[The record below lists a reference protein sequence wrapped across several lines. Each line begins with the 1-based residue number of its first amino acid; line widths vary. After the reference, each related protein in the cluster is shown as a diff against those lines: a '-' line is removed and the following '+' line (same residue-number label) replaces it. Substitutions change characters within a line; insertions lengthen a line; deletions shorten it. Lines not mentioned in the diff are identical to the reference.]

1 MPKLAPTDT
10 VDKILATLV
19 KQRQEHV
26 DALAKI
32 DAVFTKYGIN
42 PDKAKPAPAPAAAAA
57 IVAKPRAKKAF
68 KRGIFS
74 QTAEEMILGMLA
86 GGKSVTG
93 AQIKE
98 AWKKAGRKGSADN
111 TLSLMVGAKKLKR
124 APVKNGRGSY
134 YSLA

>member
-19 KQRQEHV
+19 KQRQEHA

-32 DAVFTKYGIN
+32 DAVFTKYGIS
-42 PDKAKPAPAPAAAAA
+42 PKAKPAAALEASAPAAMA
-57 IVAKPRAKKAF
+57 PRAKKAF

-86 GGKSVTG
+86 GGKPVTG

-134 YSLA
+134 YSMA